1 MAGLEASEQNGP
13 REVQAIEHSDPE
25 TLKNLMEEYKDTAC
39 VHVEVP

>member
-25 TLKNLMEEYKDTAC
+25 TLKNLMEEYKDTAR